1 MTPEEF
7 FNWSKKYPD
16 LGVCAYDEKR
26 VYFLLDEVESL
37 KGFLILAAKVG
48 FEPTVISKEDSIH
61 YGVSAEFLKDL
72 SAQYEIIIS
81 ELQKGVPDLS
91 WATCKQMSNELKRRN
106 NITFVL
112 IWMEE
117 NYYDNIHIEA
127 SGDAN
132 TVIGLAT
139 RGLNLL
145 VNATE
150 KRTKII
156 DSSEDDR

>member
-16 LGVCAYDEKR
+16 LGVCAYDEKK
-26 VYFLLDEVESL
+26 VYFLLEDVESL
-37 KGFLILAAKVG
+37 KGFLILAGKVG
-48 FEPTVISKEDSIH
+48 FEPTVIIKEEAIH
-61 YGVSAEFLKDL
+61 YGVNEEFLQSL
-72 SAQYEIIIS
+72 SAHYEAIIG

-112 IWMEE
+112 VWMEE

-127 SGDAN
+127 SGEAN

-139 RGLNLL
+139 RGLSLL

-156 DSSEDDR
+156 DSSEEDR